1 VSVIEADVP
10 QVLPSERVE
19 AVALDLARKDRGR
32 EADLTLEDAREG
44 LLLERLRSA
53 EVNSSGN
60 KIFCLTPLYFRAFK
74 TIEVIRINRPNTK
87 ILKVHIIF
95 GCSPFSIPKLLK
107 INKQRVCNN

>member
-1 VSVIEADVP
+1 MFSHLQAGVIRIRSFSDAHGPLVNVEVGPDSVTRPVSVIEADVP

-60 KIFCLTPLYFRAFK
+60 KI
-74 TIEVIRINRPNTK
+74 
-87 ILKVHIIF
+87 ILSHSLIF
-95 GCSPFSIPKLLK
+95 SSI
-107 INKQRVCNN
+107 